1 MIITRPS
8 TGGRVYSGRAKR
20 IRLSK
25 FYREYLVQTQDS
37 DGKKCIQPLFT
48 KKGDSHLCG
57 VGLYSSS
64 LWSCS
69 RVATI
74 KAEAELRRLKNL
86 YPTSNRAFGLLFEF
100 VARKYAKNIANI
112 KQCFSWASRNLPKRN
127 LTKWNWAQDA
137 SVKPLTP
144 QEARSLGASSDESRG
159 VGFTISSP
167 DQLSSAL
174 SGIDG
179 FKSVVD
185 MLTVLKNMGIQAIP
199 TQSMYVH
206 VNLRGDGSGR
216 KFSRRQVAYV
226 WAAYAKW
233 QFAINEMLSAS
244 QVPNRYAQSLFLGNC
259 KAITRGDSTRNT
271 CGRTRRIFERLH
283 QWLKKGKLMDSKSDK
298 EFCNYIL
305 NMPDDR
311 NPCNKPFPKVG
322 YQQVNLASV
331 SKFGTI
337 EFRAH
342 SATYDAERVMRWIQF
357 LIGFVE
363 RFGKAGGTATGMK
376 EFFSST
382 AAVDYK
388 RLQGAQ
394 QSATFKDLFIQLQ
407 RGRPGQARK
416 WRSEDF
422 LTYYGH
428 RKWEK
433 RSDTH
438 CFPTTVAAREV
449 FPTCDGYSSASTA
462 GAMETRE

>member
-1 MIITRPS
+1 M
-8 TGGRVYSGRAKR
+8 YNGRAKR

-37 DGKKCIQPLFT
+37 DGKQCIQPLFT

-57 VGLYSSS
+57 VGLYSS

-69 RVATI
+69 RVATS
-74 KAEAELRRLKNL
+74 KVEAELRRLRNL
-86 YPTSNRAFGLLFEF
+86 YPTSNRAFGLEFEF
-100 VARKYAKNIANI
+100 VARKYAQSIAGV
-112 KQCFSWASRNLPKRN
+112 KRCFSQASRNLPGRN
-127 LTKWNWAQDA
+127 RDKWNWTQDA
-137 SVKPLTP
+137 SVKPLTLG
-144 QEARSLGASSDESRG
+144 EARSLGASSDESRG

-167 DQLSSAL
+167 DRPNEL

-185 MLTVLKNMGIQAIP
+185 TLTVLKNMGIQAGP
-199 TQSMYVH
+199 TQGMYVH
-206 VNLRGDGSGR
+206 VNLRGDASGR
-216 KFSRRQVAYV
+216 KFSRRQIAYV

-233 QFAINEMLSAS
+233 QFAINEMLSPS
-244 QVPNRYAQSLFLGNC
+244 QVPNRFAQSLFLGNC
-259 KAITRGDSTRNT
+259 KAITRGDSTKNS

-283 QWLKKGKLMDSKSDK
+283 HWLKKGKLMDSKSDK

-311 NPCNKPFPKVG
+311 TPCDRPYPKVRH
-322 YQQVNLASV
+322 QQVNLASI
-331 SKFGTI
+331 SKFGTM

-363 RFGKAGGTATGMK
+363 RFGKAGASATGMK

-388 RLQGAQ
+388 TLQRAQ
-394 QSATFKDLFIQLQ
+394 QSATLKDLFIQLQ

-422 LTYYGH
+422 VTYYGH

-433 RSDTH
+433 TSDKH